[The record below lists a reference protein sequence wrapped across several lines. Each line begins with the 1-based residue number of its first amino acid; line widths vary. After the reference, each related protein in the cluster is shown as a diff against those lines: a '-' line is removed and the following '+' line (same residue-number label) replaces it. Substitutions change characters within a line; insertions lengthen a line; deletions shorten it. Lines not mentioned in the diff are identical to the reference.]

1 MHQSDNPIHLQPR
14 WHGTCTSQLI
24 DRENHMAR
32 IWWCCLFALVLLE
45 APTHGRDVV
54 AQQQGVQKS
63 EDFLF
68 DVQPRTIAAGET
80 AVLRWSIKGATKVVI
95 EEASESR
102 RALSTVGTFG
112 GSGTLKV
119 SPKENTTYVVTCEG
133 STTFTCASVSIRVQV
148 KKR

>member
-1 MHQSDNPIHLQPR
+1 
-14 WHGTCTSQLI
+14 
-24 DRENHMAR
+24 MAR

-45 APTHGRDVV
+45 APTHGRDAV
-54 AQQQGVQKS
+54 AQQQEVQKS

-133 STTFTCASVSIRVQV
+133 STTFTCASVSVRVQV

>member
-1 MHQSDNPIHLQPR
+1 
-14 WHGTCTSQLI
+14 
-24 DRENHMAR
+24 MAR
-32 IWWCCLFALVLLE
+32 IWWCCLFALVLVQ
-45 APTHGRDVV
+45 APTRGRDVV
-54 AQQQGVQKS
+54 AQQQGAQTS

-68 DVQPRTIAAGET
+68 DVQPRIIVAGET

-102 RALSTVGTFG
+102 RTLSTLGTFG

-119 SPKENTTYVVTCEG
+119 SPKQDTTYVVTCEG
-133 STTFTCASVSIRVQV
+133 STTYSCASVSLRVQV

>member
-1 MHQSDNPIHLQPR
+1 
-14 WHGTCTSQLI
+14 
-24 DRENHMAR
+24 MAR
-32 IWWCCLFALVLLE
+32 IWWYLLFALVLLD
-45 APTHGRDVV
+45 APTYGQD
-54 AQQQGVQKS
+54 AATQQQGAQKS

-102 RALSTVGTFG
+102 RALSPVGTFG

-133 STTFTCASVSIRVQV
+133 STTFTCASVSVRVQV

>member
-1 MHQSDNPIHLQPR
+1 
-14 WHGTCTSQLI
+14 
-24 DRENHMAR
+24 MAR
-32 IWWCCLFALVLLE
+32 IWWCCLFALLSLE
-45 APTHGRDVV
+45 APTYGRDVPP
-54 AQQQGVQKS
+54 GVQKS

-80 AVLRWSIKGATKVVI
+80 AVLRWSIKGATKVLI
-95 EEASESR
+95 EEASGSR

-133 STTFTCASVSIRVQV
+133 STTYSCASVSIRVQV